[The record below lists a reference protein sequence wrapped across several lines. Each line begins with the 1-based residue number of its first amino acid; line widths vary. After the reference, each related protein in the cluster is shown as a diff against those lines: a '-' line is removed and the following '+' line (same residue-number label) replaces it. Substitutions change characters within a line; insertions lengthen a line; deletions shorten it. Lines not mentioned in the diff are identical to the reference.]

1 MAMAM
6 SDPCNTIYHVGHVRK
21 RMQTAVQKAV
31 WSSRRAWTLESER
44 PEQTLSPQL
53 VSQIALGKLLNLLKH
68 PFFSTIKYE

>member
-44 PEQTLSPQL
+44 PEF
-53 VSQIALGKLLNLLKH
+53 KLCLPNLLVRL
-68 PFFSTIKYE
+68 PWASYLTS

>member
-31 WSSRRAWTLESER
+31 WSSRRAWTLER
-44 PEQTLSPQL
+44 PEF
-53 VSQIALGKLLNLLKH
+53 KLPNLLVRL
-68 PFFSTIKYE
+68 PWASYLAS